1 MIDISVIIPVYNV
14 EKYLPRCLDSV
25 IAQSDC
31 VKEIILVND
40 GSTDGSPLIC
50 EEYAKK
56 DKRIKIINQE
66 NMGLSATVRVGI
78 KAASCE
84 YVGFVDSDDYIETDM
99 FSILA
104 DNIQKA
110 NADVGICDY
119 DLVYDT
125 QQEVK
130 KQEADASYEVST
142 YEKTNGAFELP
153 LLPLLE
159 DFTNI
164 SGSRWNKVI
173 RRSLIVDNIGYEDHN
188 VRIGEDIALT
198 IPVMFASEK
207 VIYVKRNLY
216 HYYQRGESM
225 VYSYRRENLD
235 DWIKIKDILTRASI
249 EYNYPLTDSNLAALL
264 YSVCLSKIRKSKLTF
279 KQRKK
284 EIKIIGEANEVRD
297 LLKKLDIRQKS
308 MFVTIIKL
316 LKNRRYG
323 ILSFI
328 IKVGAR

>member
-1 MIDISVIIPVYNV
+1 MIEISVIIPVYNV

-25 IAQSDC
+25 CAQADC

-50 EEYAKK
+50 EEYAQK

-66 NMGLSATVRVGI
+66 NKGLSATVRVGI
-78 KAASCE
+78 NAASCE

-104 DNIQKA
+104 DNIQKTD
-110 NADVGICDY
+110 ADVGICNY
-119 DLVYDT
+119 DLVYDA
-125 QQEVK
+125 QEVK
-130 KQEADASYEVST
+130 KHEADASYEVST
-142 YEKTNGAFELP
+142 YEKTNGVFELP

-216 HYYQRGESM
+216 HYYQRSDSM

-279 KQRKK
+279 RQRKS
-284 EIKIIGEANEVRD
+284 EIKSIGEYSDVRNLLERLD
-297 LLKKLDIRQKS
+297 LNHKS
-308 MFVTIIKL
+308 MLVRIFKLIKHRHYNMLAFIIKL
-316 LKNRRYG
+316 
-323 ILSFI
+323 
-328 IKVGAR
+328 GAR

>member
-1 MIDISVIIPVYNV
+1 MIEISVIIPVYNV

-25 IAQSDC
+25 IAQADC

-50 EEYAKK
+50 EEYAQK

-66 NMGLSATVRVGI
+66 NKGLSATVRVGI
-78 KAASCE
+78 NAASCE

-104 DNIQKA
+104 DNIQKTD
-110 NADVGICDY
+110 ADVGICNY
-119 DLVYDT
+119 DLVYDA
-125 QQEVK
+125 QEIK
-130 KQEADASYEVST
+130 KQEAAVSYEVSA

-159 DFTNI
+159 DFMNI

-207 VIYVKRNLY
+207 VIYVKRTLY
-216 HYYQRGESM
+216 HYYQRSDSM

-279 KQRKK
+279 RQRKS
-284 EIKIIGEANEVRD
+284 EIKSIGEYSDVRNLLERLD
-297 LLKKLDIRQKS
+297 LNHKS
-308 MFVTIIKL
+308 MFVRIFKLIKHRHYNILAFIIKL
-316 LKNRRYG
+316 
-323 ILSFI
+323 
-328 IKVGAR
+328 GAR